1 MALQCTHLRATMF
14 YDFKSVLNQQQS
26 HNRLKAAFGN
36 EAPSRTTVY
45 DWFAEFRRGRRS
57 LEDDPRSGLPATAT
71 VDVQV
76 AAVRKQIA
84 EDARGTVLRIAE
96 EVGISSGSVVK

>member
-1 MALQCTHLRATMF
+1 MELQRTHFRAMIF
-14 YDFKSVLNQQQS
+14 YDFKNGLYQQQS

-36 EAPSRTTVY
+36 EAPSRTIVY

-71 VDVQV
+71 TDVQV

-96 EVGISSGSVVK
+96 EVGISSGSVVE